1 MPVPVVDIRKVRVT
15 VRERLMRMEMCM
27 RFFPVPRKVV
37 LVLMVHVVAMPM
49 IMGKCFVCV
58 VVRMPFTDVQP
69 YADCHEET
77 GNIEGEIGCFAQQ
90 GKR

>member
-1 MPVPVVDIRKVRVT
+1 MPVPVVDIRKMRVAMC
-15 VRERLMRMEMCM
+15 ERLMRMEMCM
-27 RFFPVPRKVV
+27 RLFPIPRKVV
-37 LVLMVHVVAMPM
+37 LVLMVRVVAMPM
-49 IMGKCFVCV
+49 VMGKCFMGV
-58 VVRMPFTDVQP
+58 VVRMAFADVQP